1 MRPVQTLSIGAMHFF
16 DVNCESGAAVVYSP
30 IETVVRKTRGFDA
43 VKRGKRLDSV
53 EPAPRLELGTC

>member
-1 MRPVQTLSIGAMHFF
+1 MSFFGAHHK
-16 DVNCESGAAVVYSP
+16 SGGAVVYSP